1 MARRD
6 ERILNLLV
14 QCPWWVSVILAGA
27 AQGRP
32 EDRLPAM
39 QGGDGSADRPA
50 RCPRRRTVLG
60 LLAFPG
66 LSRCHSLQLLKG

>member
-14 QCPWWVSVILAGA
+14 QCPWWGSVILAGA

-39 QGGDGSADRPA
+39 QGGDGAEHLDASFF
-50 RCPRRRTVLG
+50 L
-60 LLAFPG
+60 
-66 LSRCHSLQLLKG
+66 